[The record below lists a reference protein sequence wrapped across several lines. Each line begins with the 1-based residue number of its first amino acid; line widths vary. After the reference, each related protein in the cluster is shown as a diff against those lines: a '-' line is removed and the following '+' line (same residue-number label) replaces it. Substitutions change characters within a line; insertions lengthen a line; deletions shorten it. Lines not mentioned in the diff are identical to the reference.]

1 MKTADILTE
10 EAMAAEKT
18 VAAEE
23 TAVEEKLPEKETTTV
38 NLARRRD
45 VSKNPL
51 CLSGKGV
58 TREFHAGGTKT
69 VAVDHVDFEFREGE
83 LVSILGV
90 SGVGKTTLF
99 QVISG
104 LTRPDEAWNMCFICI
119 ITERLFYE

>member
-10 EAMAAEKT
+10 EAMAAE
-18 VAAEE
+18 EI
-23 TAVEEKLPEKETTTV
+23 TTV

-83 LVSILGV
+83 LVSI
-90 SGVGKTTLF
+90 VG
-99 QVISG
+99 
-104 LTRPDEAWNMCFICI
+104 
-119 ITERLFYE
+119 